1 MNFKQVGKMAR
12 KLLLLLLLVVTFG
25 AAGQGLEGTWKLH
38 SMFGANIENLTDAKG
53 KVYYLVNNCLY
64 RYDKTTKTTE
74 CLDKSNGMSDIMP
87 TGIYYNIKKDYLV
100 VTYQDFNIDVVLWN
114 GRIVNVT
121 AVKDAVLTSSKVL
134 NDVTFATGEMYIA
147 TDFGYLVIDD
157 NNFRVAE
164 SHIFDTAVSSVA
176 RVGDNVVV
184 AADKALYCS
193 PVKKPHDV
201 LSGFTKVDG
210 NYDGAKLCPINDN
223 KFFVNTTGALSV
235 CTLSTAAGD
244 VQNVDAQQA
253 VALGATNVQAT
264 GSGFVANFLTQGYY
278 YSFDADGGNGTKV
291 AGGKEL
297 YSSSADG
304 SLWALGT
311 SGLRK
316 DGETDYAKPSGIS
329 LVKPYWI
336 GYNSAQNKV
345 YLTNSGRNGGM
356 TETANGV
363 YAINVYDGNSW
374 VDATPETR
382 SNGGPYWFTFDV
394 NDPNTYYQAT
404 FTGGL
409 YKVTDNK
416 IVAVYNNQNSLMA
429 NNYKPASAMDNDGNL
444 WVVQNYKNTTSPV
457 MVLPKDKL
465 KKESVEKSDWLRVE
479 VPNMT
484 SQMQRVRFMVARKN
498 DIKIFVDGDYTDPI
512 FLWDNKGDVQNLT
525 PDVKKATS
533 LVDQTGKSFTWT
545 YIYSLAE
552 DSTGLVWLGATEGII
567 AFNPKDAFSSN
578 FTSYRPMVDGGYL
591 LDGVQCNAIVVDSEN
606 RKWIGTNNAGI
617 YVVNADGTK
626 VLQQYNTLNSM
637 LPSNQ
642 VYQMAYADKTN
653 SVFVVTPDG
662 IAEFSINGRN
672 PQKDYSG
679 VYAYPNP
686 VRPDFTGMVTMKGLM
701 DNSFVTIKNSDGE
714 VVATMQSVGDTA
726 TWSGCNAKG
735 ERLET
740 GTYSVY
746 ASQTDGETP
755 KEPVAKIMIIK

>member
-1 MNFKQVGKMAR
+1 MAR
-12 KLLLLLLLVVTFG
+12 KLLLLLLLVVAFG

-100 VTYQDFNIDVVLWN
+100 VTYQDFNIDVVLWD

-134 NDVTFATGEMYIA
+134 NDVTFGTGEMYVA

-184 AADKALYCS
+184 AASKALYCS

-201 LSGFTKVDG
+201 LTNFTKIDG
-210 NYDGAKLCPINDN
+210 NYDGAKLYPINDS
-223 KFFVNTTGALSV
+223 KFFVNTTAALSV

-244 VQNVDAQQA
+244 TLKIDAQQA

-264 GSGFVANFLTQGYY
+264 GSGFIANFLTQGYY
-278 YSFDADGGNGTKV
+278 YNFDAEGGNGTKV

-297 YSSSADG
+297 FSSSAEG

-311 SGLRK
+311 SGLHK
-316 DGETDYAKPSGIS
+316 DGDTEYAKPSGIS

-336 GYNSAQNKV
+336 GYNGAQNKV
-345 YLTNSGRNGGM
+345 YLTNSGRNGNV
-356 TETANGV
+356 TERGNGEYV
-363 YAINVYDGNSW
+363 INTFDGNVWS
-374 VDATPETR
+374 DATPEKR

-394 NDPNTYYQAT
+394 KDVNTYYQAT
-404 FTGGL
+404 WTGGV
-409 YKVTDNK
+409 YRVVDDK
-416 IVAVYNNQNSLMA
+416 IVAVYNKTNSLMA
-429 NNYKPASAMDNDGNL
+429 NNYKPATAMDSMGNL
-444 WVVQNYKNTTSPV
+444 WVVQNYQNSTSPV
-457 MVLPKDKL
+457 MVLPKEKL
-465 KKESVEKSDWLRVE
+465 QKENVEKGDWLGVK
-479 VPNMT
+479 VPNVSKST
-484 SQMQRVRFMVARKN
+484 MQWMRFLITAKTNIGVLA
-498 DIKIFVDGDYTDPI
+498 DGDYTDPVI
-512 FLWDNKGDVQNLT
+512 FWDNKGNLENLT
-525 PDVKKATS
+525 PDCTKANS
-533 LVDQTGKSFTWT
+533 FVDQTGKSFSWT

-552 DSTGLVWLGATEGII
+552 DSTGLVWLGATEGVI
-567 AFNPKDAFSSN
+567 AFNPKDAFGSN
-578 FTSYRPMVDGGYL
+578 FTSYRPVVEGGYL

-617 YVVNADGTK
+617 YVVSADGTK

-642 VYQMAYADKTN
+642 VYQMAYANKTN
-653 SVFVVTPDG
+653 SVFIVTPDG

-686 VRPDFTGMVTMKGLM
+686 VRPDFTGMVTIKGLM
-701 DNSFVTIKNSDGE
+701 DNSFVTVKNSDGE

-755 KEPVAKIMIIK
+755 ETPVAKIMIIK